1 MTNSSAYKRIVVHLD
16 LCERMEAN
24 ILNQC
29 ERLPKRRRA
38 EWLRRLLVQGYLAEN
53 QALPASPHRAV
64 HRTTHPV
71 PPQGVN
77 VPRNSPPAAR
87 PAVAAPLPVPTDL
100 GGKPFADLAK
110 VIG

>member
-1 MTNSSAYKRIVVHLD
+1 MANSSAYKRIVVNLD

-29 ERLPKRRRA
+29 ERLPKRRRS

-53 QALPASPHRAV
+53 RALRASPQ
-64 HRTTHPV
+64 RTAQKTTPPV
-71 PPQGVN
+71 NRRGVTEPAIN
-77 VPRNSPPAAR
+77 PPAAR
-87 PAVAAPLPVPTDL
+87 PAVAPPLSVPTDP
-100 GGKPFADLAK
+100 GGKPFAALAK